1 MFKKKIK
8 NLEKMISHKQ
18 YEIDMLHT
26 VEHDLFLLSIR
37 KNTLE
42 VELMLLEDALALE
55 KAMVPIKFMILFTA
69 LFSGLLLMIRLT
81 T

>member
-18 YEIDMLHT
+18 YEIDMLHA
-26 VEHDLFLLSIR
+26 VEHDLFLMGIR

-42 VELMLLEDALALE
+42 VELMLLEDALAFE
-55 KAMVPIKFMILFTA
+55 KAMMPIKFMILFTA
-69 LFSGLLLMIRLT
+69 LFSGLLLAIRLFN
-81 T
+81 